1 MLSQVKEELLKN
13 QDAIV
18 ALLEYFDFA
27 HIKPSRREIR
37 FSRDEHGGSN
47 ISLRLE
53 NLILL
58 CNHLGFLSV
67 CGNVC
72 IPFHGRLYT
81 SRGVGAKVP
90 TSILVA
96 SSFGASLF

>member
-1 MLSQVKEELLKN
+1 MGYEWGYVCIPIYFCLNRQDFLLVYTK
-13 QDAIV
+13 
-18 ALLEYFDFA
+18 
-27 HIKPSRREIR
+27 
-37 FSRDEHGGSN
+37 

-90 TSILVA
+90 TSILVV